1 MKCTYPDCKCNKKER
16 CKPEASDCIEEVG
29 IVGIN
34 YKGISISI
42 KTKKDN
48 TAITFEVGP
57 EIKDYLT
64 NPMMIEDSRTVGQA
78 NRQALHARLD
88 ALLDAN
94 LE

>member
-1 MKCTYPDCKCNKKER
+1 M
-16 CKPEASDCIEEVG
+16 SDCVEEVG

-64 NPMMIEDSRTVGQA
+64 NPMKIDDGRTIGQA
-78 NRQALHARLD
+78 NRDGLHAHLD

>member
-1 MKCTYPDCKCNKKER
+1 M
-16 CKPEASDCIEEVG
+16 SDCIEEVG
-29 IVGIN
+29 ITGIN
-34 YKGISISI
+34 YKGVSISI

-57 EIKDYLT
+57 EINDYLT
-64 NPMMIEDSRTVGQA
+64 NPMKISDGRTVGQA
-78 NRQALHARLD
+78 NRDGLHARLD

>member
-1 MKCTYPDCKCNKKER
+1 M
-16 CKPEASDCIEEVG
+16 SDCVEEVG

-64 NPMMIEDSRTVGQA
+64 NPMKIDDGRTIGQA
-78 NRQALHARLD
+78 NRDGLHVRLD

>member
-1 MKCTYPDCKCNKKER
+1 M
-16 CKPEASDCIEEVG
+16 SDCVEEVG

-57 EIKDYLT
+57 EMKDYLT
-64 NPMMIEDSRTVGQA
+64 NPMKIDDGRTIGQA
-78 NRQALHARLD
+78 NRDGLHARLD